1 MKQLAIL
8 LAMVVSG
15 CSDGTDGGG
24 PCADLCRVLVGDCG
38 YAAFPDMGSCL
49 DGCAY
54 EASEGQD
61 VVGQVACVE
70 AASCD
75 TFAILECENEFGS

>member
-1 MKQLAIL
+1 MKQLSIFL
-8 LAMVVSG
+8 VMVATG

-24 PCADLCRVLVGDCG
+24 PCADLCSVLVGECG
-38 YAAFPDMGSCL
+38 YSAFPDMGSCL

-61 VVGQVACVE
+61 VLGQVACVE
-70 AASCD
+70 DAACD
-75 TFAILECENEFGS
+75 TFAILECENEYGS